1 MTADTLLPS
10 GDLPGGNTVRVEI
23 DADRIAWVY
32 FNRPDKR
39 NAQSPTLNREMLEVL
54 DALEEDDRCAVVVIT
69 GEGDAWSAGM
79 DLEEYF
85 RETDGKPRHVQK
97 RVRHESSDWQ
107 WRKLVDYAKPT
118 IAMVNGWCFG
128 GAFIPL
134 VGCDLA
140 IAAEDAVFGLSE
152 VNWGVTPGNLVSRA
166 LVEVIPA
173 RDAIYY
179 VMTGEQ
185 FDGRK
190 AAELRLVNEAV
201 PHAELRERTRQI
213 ALKLTALSPWVVWGA
228 KVGVRNVRQMSFD
241 IAEDYLYAKH
251 DQAQFADQGRARNK
265 GMTKFLDEK
274 SYRPGLGTFGD

>member
-1 MTADTLLPS
+1 MTATS
-10 GDLPGGNTVRVEI
+10 ADLPGGDTVRTEI
-23 DADRIAWVY
+23 DNDGIAWVY
-32 FNRPDKR
+32 FNRPQKR
-39 NAQSPTLNREMLEVL
+39 NAQSPALNREMLQVL
-54 DALEEDDRCAVVVIT
+54 DALEHDERCAVVVIT

-79 DLEEYF
+79 DLDEYF
-85 RETDGKPRHVQK
+85 RETDGQPKHVQK
-97 RVRHESSDWQ
+97 RVRREGSDWQ

-166 LVEVIPA
+166 LVEVIAP

-179 VMTGEQ
+179 VMTGER

-190 AAELRLVNEAV
+190 AAAMRLVNEAV
-201 PHAELRERTRQI
+201 PRSELRERTRQI
-213 ALKLTALSPWVVWGA
+213 ALKLKGLSPWVVWGA
-228 KVGVRNVRQMSFD
+228 KVGVRHVRQMSFD
-241 IAEDYLYAKH
+241 VAEDYLYAKH
-251 DQAQFADQGRARNK
+251 DQAQLADGGRTRSK
-265 GMTKFLDEK
+265 GLTKFLDDK
-274 SYRPGLGTFGD
+274 SYRPGLGTFNE